1 MSRRIQPLAVGHDR
15 NTGTIQKHK
24 CYLTDRWSMLW
35 HCLLYLTHETH
46 TEHRDPV
53 KIIVRFI
60 LLHPFSEYVKY
71 VT

>member
-1 MSRRIQPLAVGHDR
+1 
-15 NTGTIQKHK
+15 
-24 CYLTDRWSMLW
+24 MLW